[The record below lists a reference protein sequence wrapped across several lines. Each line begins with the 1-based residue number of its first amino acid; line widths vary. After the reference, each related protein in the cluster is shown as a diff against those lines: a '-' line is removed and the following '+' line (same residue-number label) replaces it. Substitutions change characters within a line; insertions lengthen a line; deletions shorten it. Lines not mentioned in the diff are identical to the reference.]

1 MSEAAGGGS
10 GGSGT
15 RRIALQR
22 SYALIS
28 GDAIEVKR
36 SRAGL
41 MVPLVQA
48 LIALGAVLLIA
59 TFLDRLPIW
68 LLLVLL
74 LVTIFMGPAAILGVV
89 YNVVGSSFLM
99 ERAKE
104 SARWQQGFL
113 GLGIGTHELVPFWR
127 IARIEVGGDFED
139 ELGSGDLQDVVT
151 WSVRLVKDN
160 DRALDIADVAAARPL
175 ADEALERANAL
186 ASALAAMSGSEA
198 RLGALPAWALEDYAS
213 DEEATGGDPCETE
226 PPTETEPP
234 RRRYRRVEGPGEAPE

>member
-1 MSEAAGGGS
+1 MTEPAGAQLGDS
-10 GGSGT
+10 RT
-15 RRIALQR
+15 RRIALRR

-28 GDAIEVKR
+28 DDSIEVKQ

-41 MVPLVQA
+41 LVPLVQA

-151 WSVRLVKDN
+151 WSVRMVKDN
-160 DRALDIADVAAARPL
+160 DRVLDIADVAAARPL
-175 ADEALERANAL
+175 ADEALERANDL
-186 ASALAAMSGSEA
+186 ASALSAMSGSEV
-198 RLGALPAWALEDYAS
+198 RLGELPAWALEDEESEDGAAS
-213 DEEATGGDPCETE
+213 EGV
-226 PPTETEPP
+226 TETEPP

>member
-1 MSEAAGGGS
+1 MSEAAGGAPGE
-10 GGSGT
+10 SGT
-15 RRIALQR
+15 RRIALRR

-28 GDAIEVKR
+28 DDAIEVKQ

-160 DRALDIADVAAARPL
+160 DRVLDIADVAAARPL
-175 ADEALERANAL
+175 ADEALERANEL
-186 ASALAAMSGSEA
+186 ASALAMMAGAEA
-198 RLGALPAWALEDYAS
+198 GLGELPAWALEEYAS
-213 DEEATGGDPCETE
+213 DEEAEGEDAPETA
-226 PPTETEPP
+226 TETEPP

>member
-1 MSEAAGGGS
+1 MTES
-10 GGSGT
+10 GGDTPIDSGP
-15 RRIALQR
+15 RRIALRR

-28 GDAIEVKR
+28 DDAIEVKQA
-36 SRAGL
+36 RAGL
-41 MVPLVQA
+41 LVPLIQA
-48 LIALGAVLLIA
+48 LIAAGAVLLIA
-59 TFLDRLPIW
+59 NYLDRLPIW

-127 IARIEVGGDFED
+127 IARVEVRGDFEE

-160 DRALDIADVAAARPL
+160 DRELDVADVAAARPL
-175 ADEALERANAL
+175 ADEALERANEL
-186 ASALAAMSGSEA
+186 ASALASMAGSQA
-198 RLGALPAWALEDYAS
+198 QLGELPEWALEDDDDVDDAAADAAGAGGAAS
-213 DEEATGGDPCETE
+213 ETR
-226 PPTETEPP
+226 TP
-234 RRRYRRVEGPGEAPE
+234 RRRYRRVDGAEEAAE

>member
-1 MSEAAGGGS
+1 MAEPGSEAPAES
-10 GGSGT
+10 GP
-15 RRIALQR
+15 RRIALRR

-28 GDAIEVKR
+28 DDAIEVKQA
-36 SRAGL
+36 RAGL
-41 MVPLVQA
+41 LVPLIQA
-48 LIALGAVLLIA
+48 LIAAGAVFLIA
-59 TFLDRLPIW
+59 SYLDRLPIW

-127 IARIEVGGDFED
+127 IARIEVRGDFEE

-151 WSVRLVKDN
+151 WSIRLVKDN
-160 DRALDIADVAAARPL
+160 DRALDVADVAAARPL
-175 ADEALERANAL
+175 ADEALERANEL
-186 ASALAAMSGSEA
+186 AAALAAMAGSEA
-198 RLGALPAWALEDYAS
+198 ELGELPEWALEEYADAEAAEAPEGAAEPA
-213 DEEATGGDPCETE
+213 DETGT
-226 PPTETEPP
+226 P
-234 RRRYRRVEGPGEAPE
+234 RRRYRRIDGPGEAAE